1 MIAPIQAGSI
11 SRITS
16 TLAPE
21 QLKVSKMVTWL
32 LNKIESGNMH
42 AQAAKLVGG
51 PTQLAQRV
59 SAFISDRKVAKL
71 KQIKL

>member
-1 MIAPIQAGSI
+1 M
-11 SRITS
+11 
-16 TLAPE
+16 

-51 PTQLAQRV
+51 PTNLAQRV
-59 SAFISDRKVAKL
+59 RNFISDRKAAKL
-71 KQIKL
+71 KEVKA